1 MVLQE
6 STLRGLAKITSQI
19 EKLSFYRD
27 KLTTLISVSEQAN
40 GAPVVTVTSR
50 KRSVAKLDKQKFDRV
65 AAYVSEKVR
74 LTNCTKSKAIDLAID
89 KFALQ
94 KSMKK
99 RLSIALAPS
108 GIGQEA
114 HNKLFSGT
122 RYA

>member
-1 MVLQE
+1 MQALNTE
-6 STLRGLAKITSQI
+6 LAKVTSQI

-40 GAPVVTVTSR
+40 DAPVVTVTSR

-65 AAYVSEKVR
+65 AAFVSETVR
-74 LTNCTKSKAIDLAID
+74 LTNCTKSKAIDLAIN
-89 KFALQ
+89 KFVLP

-99 RLSIALAPS
+99 RLSTALAPS